1 MSELAAQ
8 AVPIAVALPVA
19 AVAREEVGNV
29 DIKPKGINQS
39 ATIDDLVSSLDERI
53 KQEARR
59 VAGSLNAEA
68 LKGLANSKFTD

>member
-68 LKGLANSKFTD
+68 LKGLANSEFTD